1 MYIEIDGNTR
11 KINITQ
17 EQRLFGVVQDCNA
30 ERKYFKMPRIVG
42 NNIDVTNCII
52 YIVYQKS
59 DEVGNI
65 YYGEP
70 NMYMCEDVALDETE
84 QNVTF
89 SWELTKDIFDIS
101 GYLGFKILVKCTD
114 DDGNVKNVWNTIP
127 EFGIICKSMFGDK
140 IHIQE
145 QNKDIVSKLLQDLK
159 QIKNEM
165 KTKITQPSTAKVGQI
180 FRVQSIT
187 EDGNLVLEA
196 VDMPSGGSGGAVDD
210 VQIDGMSIVGE
221 NGVANIPIANN
232 TTPGVISPSSNYG
245 TQVIGSTIAPLNWTT
260 YVDNRQN
267 AFMNYR
273 NLDYGVKQAM
283 CDGKGEAWTADE
295 QAAAR
300 ERIGIGE
307 YELIEKIVVGYSLTT
322 SEPSDWET
330 NYTDYFTNTG
340 TDIEPVYS
348 PVTTEIPPVWE
359 AGVYYLYDPNGAI
372 INRNTLA
379 DGSPLNLSALIIDI
393 SIPKLD
399 KVQNGMYFYGFG
411 DNEKVFDLYVGN
423 YGNIYRS
430 SGKVLESM
438 HVDGVW
444 RNTIKNKIDSYS
456 VVHSSICYSRNETI
470 KSFRSYIA
478 IISGVTVSIYGIK
491 R

>member
-70 NMYMCEDVALDETE
+70 NMYMCEDVVLDETE

-165 KTKITQPSTAKVGQI
+165 KTKITQPSTAQVGQI
-180 FRVQSIT
+180 FRVQAIN
-187 EDGNLVLEA
+187 EDGTFVLET
-196 VDMPSGGSGGAVDD
+196 VDMPSGGSGGGGIHLISRVVTESDAASIEVTGLSTTAESLSLRIYNLGSSCGNGLTITVNGVKKSGYTGTMSGGSVEQALVRAWLYRDNGILHGRAIMANLGINLYEWFD
-210 VQIDGMSIVGE
+210 PGEITSIV
-221 NGVANIPIANN
+221 IASPYNDG
-232 TTPGVISPSSNYG
+232 TT
-245 TQVIGSTIAPLNWTT
+245 
-260 YVDNRQN
+260 
-267 AFMNYR
+267 
-273 NLDYGVKQAM
+273 K
-283 CDGKGEAWTADE
+283 
-295 QAAAR
+295 
-300 ERIGIGE
+300 
-307 YELIEKIVVGYSLTT
+307 
-322 SEPSDWET
+322 
-330 NYTDYFTNTG
+330 YFQTG
-340 TDIEPVYS
+340 TIF
-348 PVTTEIPPVWE
+348 EIYE
-359 AGVYYLYDPNGAI
+359 GVYPN
-372 INRNTLA
+372 
-379 DGSPLNLSALIIDI
+379 
-393 SIPKLD
+393 
-399 KVQNGMYFYGFG
+399 
-411 DNEKVFDLYVGN
+411 
-423 YGNIYRS
+423 
-430 SGKVLESM
+430 
-438 HVDGVW
+438 
-444 RNTIKNKIDSYS
+444 
-456 VVHSSICYSRNETI
+456 VV
-470 KSFRSYIA
+470 
-478 IISGVTVSIYGIK
+478 
-491 R
+491 

>member
-70 NMYMCEDVALDETE
+70 NMYMCEDVVLDETE

-159 QIKNEM
+159 QIKSEM
-165 KTKITQPSTAKVGQI
+165 KMKITRPDVAKEGQTFVI
-180 FRVQSIT
+180 KSIT

-210 VQIDGMSIVGE
+210 VQIDGKSIVGE
-221 NGVANIPIANN
+221 NGVAEIPK
-232 TTPGVISPSSNYG
+232 ISLDKFGLIQFRSGYGLQLIENY
-245 TQVIGSTIAPLNWTT
+245 LL
-260 YVDNRQN
+260 VDNASEEQIKKRFARFAVTGKN
-267 AFMNYR
+267 I
-273 NLDYGVKQAM
+273 DYAVKAAM
-283 CDGKGEAWTADE
+283 CDGKGAAWTAEE

-300 ERIGIGE
+300 ERMGIGNF
-307 YELIEKIVVGYSLTT
+307 ELIEEIVIEESIATFARDTEPDGTPYDFKGIYIQLYS
-322 SEPSDWET
+322 PNT
-330 NYTDYFTNTG
+330 NGEHGGRFYFYEDLKTNLFSPTVSYTNGDDYVSLGICELIGFGLQIPFFTNM
-340 TDIEPVYS
+340 
-348 PVTTEIPPVWE
+348 
-359 AGVYYLYDPNGAI
+359 ARANNGSTMNIAQLTQLNKH
-372 INRNTLA
+372 INR
-379 DGSPLNLSALIIDI
+379 IEFK
-393 SIPKLD
+393 IPK
-399 KVQNGMYFYGFG
+399 
-411 DNEKVFDLYVGN
+411 NEA
-423 YGNIYRS
+423 
-430 SGKVLESM
+430 VLM
-438 HVDGVW
+438 KDDV
-444 RNTIKNKIDSYS
+444 IK
-456 VVHSSICYSRNETI
+456 
-470 KSFRSYIA
+470 
-478 IISGVTVSIYGIK
+478 IYGM
-491 R
+491 RW